1 MSTKLKSIK
10 ERKMEKLERKN
21 IEDAHEL
28 IMQEEKGEKKNNNIK
43 RIIDEEKKGIK
54 KESYY
59 LFRGI

>member
-43 RIIDEEKKGIK
+43 RIIIDEEKKRNK
-54 KESYY
+54 KGKLLS
-59 LFRGI
+59 F